1 MIKDKKVINIENK
14 MSDDDLNL
22 NSQALALMNRGEQV
36 RTLTSHYFTPNE
48 AAIPSRKKTSSLHVP
63 ISLKNSDNKQN
74 IQENGKNNSLD
85 GFLLLEASG
94 MGFPDEVTRVSLSDK
109 GYQTVVE
116 NDLSFFT
123 ELLYLDLSEN
133 FLDFEPFSF
142 LPKIEELRL
151 ACNNIVHITNVHGF
165 HTLLRLDLSYNKLS
179 IRSVQVISF
188 LTGLRELD
196 LCGNFLRNIPNDLCK
211 LVNLEKLLL
220 DNNNIDDNNVFN
232 VVCTVP
238 NLRFLSLAYNFLS
251 KIPDECCQDVK
262 FRFIDTMDV
271 SFNYFAKEVDLQ
283 PLVELPRLLK
293 LMLYG
298 NPLLGISGEDYLQT
312 HIEDLMELSADIHA
326 NKNLVDIEF
335 ITEVPRVRGFR
346 KGLPAGRN
354 ATYRNFDIVNIGSKN
369 VEKQT
374 RAFREEGN
382 KSLFAETF
390 ANTKKGGN
398 VIDYTFLTG
407 INDNEAADESINIMT
422 EEIMNQVAHS
432 LGMGTASSAEL
443 LIIRDKTTLPITV
456 TGAMNI
462 NEANEEDS
470 TYETSDKVPHTLFS
484 NNYEQQ
490 LDTYPV
496 GVQTAMRALRFAVRN
511 PLTDHND
518 VPIKGFIPK
527 TGFAK
532 PTQTYHN
539 RKLPRRSDAREL
551 LEQQTRKS
559 SLEHLKDMKNKPAR
573 GLPEPELFRDARF
586 ASRKEALLQI
596 DQVLNNLNA
605 HVDEFAQKPYGHSHN
620 IQENIRAMKNF
631 ARPNTG
637 LNSLLSMVNEVVAD
651 FDE

>member
-1 MIKDKKVINIENK
+1 MTKDKKINMESK
-14 MSDDDLNL
+14 MTDDDLIL

-36 RTLTSHYFTPNE
+36 CALNSHYFTPNE
-48 AAIPSRKKTSSLHVP
+48 AAIPNRKKTSSVHVP
-63 ISLKNSDNKQN
+63 IALRNNDNKP
-74 IQENGKNNSLD
+74 IQEKDKVNSLD
-85 GFLLLEASG
+85 GFTLLEASG
-94 MGFPDEVTRVSLSDK
+94 MGFPDEVTNVTVSDK

-116 NDLSFFT
+116 DDLNFFT
-123 ELLYLDLSEN
+123 ELIYLDVSEN
-133 FLDFEPFSF
+133 VLDFEPFSF

-151 ACNNIVHITNVHGF
+151 ACNNITHINNVHGF
-165 HTLLRLDLSYNKLS
+165 NTLLRLDLAYNKLS
-179 IRSVQVISF
+179 LQSVQVISC
-188 LTGLRELD
+188 LTDLRELD
-196 LCGNFLRNIPNDLCK
+196 LCGNSLRNVPYDLCK

-220 DNNNIDDNNVFN
+220 DNNNIDDNNIFKI
-232 VVCTVP
+232 VCTVP
-238 NLRFLSLAYNFLS
+238 KLRVISLAYNFLS
-251 KIPDECCQDVK
+251 KIPEECCQDVN
-262 FRFIDTMDV
+262 FRFIDTMDI
-271 SFNYFAKEVDLQ
+271 SFNYFAQEVNLQ
-283 PLVELPRLLK
+283 PLLELPRLLK

-298 NPLLGISGEDYLQT
+298 NPLLGISGEDVLQT

-326 NKNLVDIEF
+326 KKDIVDIEF
-335 ITEVPRVRGFR
+335 ITEVPRVRNFK

-354 ATYRNFDIVNIGSKN
+354 ASYRNFEIVNIGTKN
-369 VEKQT
+369 VEKPT
-374 RAFREEGN
+374 RSFREEGN
-382 KSLFAETF
+382 RTLFAETF
-390 ANTKKGGN
+390 ANKKATN
-398 VIDYTFLTG
+398 VVDYTFLTG
-407 INDNEAADESINIMT
+407 INDNEAADESINVMT

-443 LIIRDKTTLPITV
+443 LLLKDKTTLPITV
-456 TGAMNI
+456 TGAMNL
-462 NEANEEDS
+462 NEAEEEDS
-470 TYETSDKVPHTLFS
+470 NYETSDKVPHTLFS

-511 PLTDHND
+511 PLSDHND
-518 VPIKGFIPK
+518 VPSKGFIPK

-532 PTQTYHN
+532 STQAYQN

-573 GLPEPELFRDARF
+573 GLPEPELFRDSRS
-586 ASRKEALLQI
+586 ASRKEALIQI
-596 DQVLNNLNA
+596 DQVLNNLNSN
-605 HVDEFAQKPYGHSHN
+605 VDEFAQKPYGHSHN